1 MHSACSTE
9 AGPSASTSFQSCAR
23 GNHEYYRSW
32 TPVSGELFLFKRE
45 ISNDHDPFAVAI
57 WKDGEVV
64 GQVPMSLSKITSYF
78 LNYDSKVV
86 FCEFTGRNVN
96 RGVGLGIEVPCVC
109 KFYGCPSYIN
119 KLNELLR
126 SK

>member
-1 MHSACSTE
+1 MQSACLTE
-9 AGPSASTSFQSCAR
+9 AGASASTPFQSFAR
-23 GNHEYYRSW
+23 GHHEYYRSW
-32 TPVSGELFLFKRE
+32 TPVSGELFLFKRK
-45 ISNDHDPFAVAI
+45 ISNDHDHFAVAV

-86 FCEFTGRNVN
+86 FCEITGRNVN
-96 RGVGLGIEVPCVC
+96 RGDGLGIEVPWVC
-109 KFYGCPSYIN
+109 KFYGRPSYIN
-119 KLNELLR
+119 KLDELLR